1 MATEARRSID
11 YWGQYNWTRPSNRIG
26 RVNKLIFNRWT
37 KSGSMRH
44 ENCVSNPYIDWWGVA
59 WSDCVST
66 SKFDRLHWQA

>member
-26 RVNKLIFNRWT
+26 RLMNRRT
-37 KSGSMRH
+37 VQLA
-44 ENCVSNPYIDWWGVA
+44 NWWGVA